1 MITEVHQE
9 VRSYRMSTSRAAH
22 FENINQTTEDWCISE
37 HMEEGDYLM
46 MDSACEVIEKGT
58 REKKDGT
65 DALEEKTRPLLD
77 LDSSEEALRYA
88 EEDWEN
94 SELIEVPKDMELDL
108 PFSR

>member
-1 MITEVHQE
+1 
-9 VRSYRMSTSRAAH
+9 
-22 FENINQTTEDWCISE
+22 
-37 HMEEGDYLM
+37 MEEGDYLK

-58 REKKDGT
+58 REKNDGT

-77 LDSSEEALRYA
+77 LDSSEEALPYA

-94 SELIEVPKDMELDL
+94 SELIEVSKNMELDL